1 MPNAVTDLYSY
12 PVKGLGPHRWER
24 VTLSPG
30 GAFPY
35 DRAWSLKKG
44 DWGFDPANPEFQFKT
59 NFHILMQN
67 EKLAELSPVFDPE
80 TATLTLTDRA
90 GGVVSVALA
99 EREGR
104 ATLETW
110 LKNFLGEDVEVLT
123 AKDHSFADFDMK
135 VASLINLN
143 SVKALGK
150 AVGADLDPVRFRGN
164 IQFEGEVPWA
174 EFDLV
179 DKWFKIGTVMFET
192 VKRISR
198 CAATNVNLESA
209 PRDQNLPKA
218 LMQNFGHPDMGIY
231 AQVIEAGTI
240 VIGDEILPV

>member
-1 MPNAVTDLYSY
+1 MSGKITDLYSY
-12 PVKGLGPHRWER
+12 PVKGLGPHRWES
-24 VTLSPG
+24 VTLTPG

-44 DWGFDPANPEFQFKT
+44 DWGFDPANPEFRFKT
-59 NFHILMQN
+59 DFHILMQN
-67 EKLAELSPVFDPE
+67 QKLAELDPVFDPK

-90 GGVVSVALA
+90 GGVVSAALA
-99 EREGR
+99 EHEGR
-104 ATLETW
+104 ALLETW
-110 LKNFLGEDVEVLT
+110 LKNFLGADVEVLT
-123 AKDHSFADFDMK
+123 AKDHSFSDVDMK

-150 AVGADLDPVRFRGN
+150 VVGADLNPVRFRGN
-164 IQFEGEVPWA
+164 IQFEGEGPWV
-174 EFDLV
+174 EFDWI
-179 DKWFKIGTVMFET
+179 DRWFKIGTVMFET

-209 PRDQNLPKA
+209 ERDQNLPKA

-240 VIGDEILPV
+240 AIGDEIHPV

>member
-1 MPNAVTDLYSY
+1 MPNVITDLYSY
-12 PVKGLGPHRWER
+12 PVKGLGPHRWES
-24 VTLSPG
+24 VELTPG
-30 GAFPY
+30 GAFPF

-44 DWGFDPANPEFQFKT
+44 DWGFDPANPEFRFKT

-67 EKLAELSPVFDPE
+67 EKLAELDPVFEPG
-80 TATLTLTDRA
+80 TSTLTLTDRA
-90 GGVVSVALA
+90 GGVISVSLA

-104 ATLETW
+104 ALLETW
-110 LKNFLGEDVEVLT
+110 LKNFLSTDVEVLT
-123 AKDHSFADFDMK
+123 AKDHSFSDVDMK

-143 SVKALGK
+143 SVRALGA
-150 AVGADLDPVRFRGN
+150 AVGTGLDPLRFRGN
-164 IQFEGEVPWA
+164 IQFEGEGPWT

-179 DKWFKIGTVMFET
+179 DRRFRIGTVMFET

-209 PRDQNLPKA
+209 RRDQNLPKA
-218 LMQNFGHPDMGIY
+218 LMLNFGHPDMGIY

-240 VIGDEILPV
+240 AIGDEILPV